1 MVNIHKVIAS
11 TLGAYSIEEI
21 QRSVKISGTP
31 ANLVHRALKIEARA
45 EAYAKRNGYV
55 GVGVISIQQFQ
66 LDKWLRR
73 TGVEIY
79 S

>member
-1 MVNIHKVIAS
+1 MSKVYPAMNA
-11 TLGAYSIEEI
+11 LFRAYSHEQVEK
-21 QRSVKISGTP
+21 SVTISGPP
-31 ANLVHRALKIEARA
+31 ANLVRRALTIEARA
-45 EAYAKRNGYV
+45 EIYAERHGYV